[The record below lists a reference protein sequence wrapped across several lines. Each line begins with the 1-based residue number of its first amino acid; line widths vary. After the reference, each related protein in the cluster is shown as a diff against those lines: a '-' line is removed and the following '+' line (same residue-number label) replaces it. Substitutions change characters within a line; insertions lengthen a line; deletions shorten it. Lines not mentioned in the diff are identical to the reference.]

1 MSASIRQTVSRR
13 GFRALNRVVLP
24 ALKTG
29 LASPLPL
36 GVGLVVLETVGRRS
50 GLPREVPLVSVRL
63 GDTIVVSTVRR
74 RSQWVENV
82 AASGSARAWVGGIA
96 RPVTATVRRG
106 PLQVVVLELDDEPE
120 RSPALAC

>member
-1 MSASIRQTVSRR
+1 MSAALRQSVTRR

-50 GLPREVPLVSVRL
+50 GLRREVPLVSIRVGNTL
-63 GDTIVVSTVRR
+63 LMSTVRR
-74 RSQWVENV
+74 RSQWVENA
-82 AASGSARAWVGGIA
+82 AASGSARAWLGGSV
-96 RPVTATVRRG
+96 RPGTATVRRG
-106 PLQVVVLELDDEPE
+106 PLQVVVLELDE
-120 RSPALAC
+120 RPAPALAC